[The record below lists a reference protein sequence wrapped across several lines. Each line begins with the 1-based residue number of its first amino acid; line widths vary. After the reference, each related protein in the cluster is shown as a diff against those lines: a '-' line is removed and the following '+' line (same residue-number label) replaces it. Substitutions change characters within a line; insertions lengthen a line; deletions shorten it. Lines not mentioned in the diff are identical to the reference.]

1 MVCDSVVMGSDIEE
15 AGPQLSGS
23 YDSDSI
29 FHLKNL
35 LGPSSFFLV
44 VVGFWEAKGFMILTA
59 FWKTREPW
67 NLA

>member
-1 MVCDSVVMGSDIEE
+1 MCDSVVMGSDIEE

-35 LGPSSFFLV
+35 LGPSSFFFGSGWVL
-44 VVGFWEAKGFMILTA
+44 
-59 FWKTREPW
+59 RS
-67 NLA
+67 

>member
-1 MVCDSVVMGSDIEE
+1 MCDSVVMGSDIEE

-35 LGPSSFFLV
+35 LGPSFFLV
-44 VVGFWEAKGFMILTA
+44 VVGF
-59 FWKTREPW
+59 
-67 NLA
+67 